1 MDPLSQAKRVLEIE
15 AAAIADLIPRLNDNF
30 IQAVEMLY
38 ACKGRV
44 VFTGMGKSGHIARK
58 LAATFASTGT
68 PAFYLDPAEGVHG
81 DLGMVV
87 RGDILVAISNSGE
100 TDEIIN
106 LLPSLKRFGVKLIAM
121 VGNTA
126 STLAKTSEVILD
138 VSVKEEACPLGL
150 APTASTTA
158 ALALGDAL
166 AVALL
171 EKRGF
176 GAEDFARIHPQGSL
190 GKKLI
195 LQVSDL
201 MHAGAEIPRVSLNTI
216 MKDVIFEI
224 SDKKLGVTTVLD
236 AEGKLAGI
244 ITDGDLR
251 RAMEKNRDML
261 DHRAEVYMTK
271 NPKFI
276 TKNELAVKALEIMES
291 FKITSLVVLDAGQR
305 PEGIIHLHDILKA
318 GIV

>member
-15 AAAIADLIPRLNDNF
+15 AAAIAELISRLDENF
-30 IQAVEMLY
+30 SRAVEMLY

-44 VFTGMGKSGHIARK
+44 ILSGMGKSGHIARK

-68 PAFYLDPAEGVHG
+68 PAFYMDPAEGLHG

-106 LLPSLKRFGVKLIAM
+106 LLPSLKRFGIKLIAM
-121 VGNTA
+121 VGNTT
-126 STLAKTSEVILD
+126 STLAKTSDVVID
-138 VSVKEEACPLGL
+138 ISVKEEACPLGL

-158 ALALGDAL
+158 ALAMGDAL

-176 GAEDFARIHPQGSL
+176 GAEDFARFHPGGSL

-195 LQVSDL
+195 LRVSDL
-201 MHAGAEIPRVSLNTI
+201 MHTDREIPWVSLTTL

-224 SDKKLGVTTVLD
+224 SDKKLGMTAVLD
-236 AEGKLAGI
+236 GEGRLAGI
-244 ITDGDLR
+244 VTDGDLR
-251 RAMEKNRDML
+251 RAMEKHRDML
-261 DHRAEVYMTK
+261 DHQARDYMTR
-271 NPKFI
+271 NPKTI
-276 TKNELAVKALEIMES
+276 TKEELAAKALEVMES
-291 FKITSLVVLDAGQR
+291 FKITSLVVLDQEQK

-318 GIV
+318 GVV

>member
-1 MDPLSQAKRVLEIE
+1 MDSLSHAKRVLEIE
-15 AAAIADLIPRLNDNF
+15 AAAIADLIPRLDENF
-30 IQAVEMLY
+30 ARAVELLY

-44 VFTGMGKSGHIARK
+44 IFTGMGKSGHIARK
-58 LAATFASTGT
+58 IAATFASTGT
-68 PAFYLDPAEGVHG
+68 PAFYLDPAEGLHG

-87 RGDILVAISNSGE
+87 RGDVLVALSNSGE
-100 TDEIIN
+100 TDEIID
-106 LLPSLKRFGVKLIAM
+106 LLPSLQRFGVKLISL

-126 STLAKTSEVILD
+126 STLAKTSDVILD

-176 GAEDFARIHPQGSL
+176 GAEDFARFHPGGSL

-195 LQVSDL
+195 LRVFDL
-201 MHAGAEIPRVSLNTI
+201 MHTGSEIPRVNLDTL
-216 MKDVIFEI
+216 MKDVIYEI
-224 SDKKLGVTTVLD
+224 SDKKLGITTVLD
-236 AEGKLAGI
+236 PQGQLAGI
-244 ITDGDLR
+244 VTDGDLR

-271 NPKFI
+271 NPKSI
-276 TKNELAVKALEIMES
+276 SKNELAVKALEIMES
-291 FKITSLVVLDAGQR
+291 FKITSLVVLDEERR
-305 PEGIIHLHDILKA
+305 PEGVIHLHDILKA
-318 GIV
+318 GLV